1 MKKSYSQS
9 TLTPLTGTLLDAI
22 LYQEAE
28 VRNQSK
34 KKLNERRVKM
44 AEEKKGL
51 SSLTPNELPEWAEW
65 NKNNWMIIL
74 KEYDLQDKKWE
85 SMYDLSE
92 WLWKEYPQ
100 RVEFLAKTNP
110 RNYDDHMSDGWLNKV
125 NEMRF
130 TTDYPYGL
138 ESVTIEEDGEFR
150 DATDEEIEYF
160 EDKFGADI
168 EDAASE
174 HWYEKCI

>member
-1 MKKSYSQS
+1 M
-9 TLTPLTGTLLDAI
+9 TGTLLDAI

-28 VRNQSK
+28 VRDQG

-44 AEEKKGL
+44 AEESKGL
-51 SSLTPNELPEWAEW
+51 RSLTPNELPEWAEW

-74 KEYDLQDKKWE
+74 KEYDSPLKTKKWE
-85 SMYDLSE
+85 SIYDLSA

-110 RNYDDHMSDGWLNKV
+110 RNYDEYMSDVWLNKV
-125 NEMRF
+125 NDMRF

>member
-28 VRNQSK
+28 VRDQG

-44 AEEKKGL
+44 TEESKGL

-85 SMYDLSE
+85 SMYDLSA

-100 RVEFLAKTNP
+100 RV
-110 RNYDDHMSDGWLNKV
+110 
-125 NEMRF
+125 
-130 TTDYPYGL
+130 
-138 ESVTIEEDGEFR
+138 
-150 DATDEEIEYF
+150 
-160 EDKFGADI
+160 
-168 EDAASE
+168 
-174 HWYEKCI
+174 